1 MKILATLTLA
11 LAAQTVSAQT
21 QYSADL
27 AESFNTFRG
36 LMARAER
43 TAAPN
48 KSGLLGIQT
57 EAFELQ
63 KKLGA
68 IIQESAQA
76 NLALVRSGEPNDRNL
91 LLISS
96 SDDTLMLG
104 KKFLDYYIY
113 TGDKFFL
120 TQANGAAAMAK
131 TVQAAIK

>member
-1 MKILATLTLA
+1 
-11 LAAQTVSAQT
+11 
-21 QYSADL
+21 
-27 AESFNTFRG
+27 
-36 LMARAER
+36 MARAEP

-96 SDDTLMLG
+96 SADTLMLG